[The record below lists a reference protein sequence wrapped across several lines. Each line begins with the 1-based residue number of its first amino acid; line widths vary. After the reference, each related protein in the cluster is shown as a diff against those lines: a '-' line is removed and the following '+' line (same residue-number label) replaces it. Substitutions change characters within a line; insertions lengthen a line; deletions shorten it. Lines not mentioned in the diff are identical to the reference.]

1 MANTLEIYLEAG
13 HGGSVTVTEPVGPL
27 AVTFQIPAVLA
38 PGTALATGLAT
49 ALNASALVGTYTVAL
64 GADYRLTI
72 ARTDGGL
79 TFALVLSGAAQ
90 ALLGYTSGTYAAAT
104 SRTSEGVVAYKV
116 PCLAIELAE
125 PTPAQLHE
133 LEVRRHGRFESST
146 WGPGRKW
153 QVYAAIASTAVPV
166 GYQWLTAGRVRVT
179 PLGDSAALTTANLDG
194 AVTGAVLAAE
204 WSTESVGLVQLTMT
218 ILEV

>member
-1 MANTLEIYLEAG
+1 MANTIEIYLEAG
-13 HGGSVTVTEPVGPL
+13 HGGTVTITEPVGPV
-27 AVTFQIPAVLA
+27 AVTFNVPAVLA
-38 PGTALATGLAT
+38 PTTDLATGLAT
-49 ALNASALVGTYTVAL
+49 AFNASALAGTYTVTL
-64 GADYRLTI
+64 GTDNKVTI

-90 ALLGYTSGTYAAAT
+90 ALLGFTSSPYAAAT
-104 SRTSEGVVAYKV
+104 SRTGEGVVAYKV
-116 PCLAIELAE
+116 PCLAVELAE

-153 QVYAAIASTAVPV
+153 TVYAAIASASVPT
-166 GYQWLTAGRVRVT
+166 GYRWLTAGKVKVT
-179 PLGDSAALTTANLDG
+179 PLGDTAALTTANLDG
-194 AVTGAVLAAE
+194 SVTGTVLTAE
-204 WSTESVGLVQLTMT
+204 WATESTGLVGLTMT